1 MSQKR
6 VVVITGGGRGLGL
19 GMAQRFAQAGAQ
31 VIIAELETDL
41 GEAAVARLQKDGLTA
56 FYKPLDVRHPEESV
70 ALVAE
75 VAHTYGRLDV
85 WVNNAGISVVAPAE
99 TLSWQEWDNMMAVNL
114 TGLFYCTQA
123 AGRQM
128 LAQGRGVIVNVASV
142 TGLLHIEGRA
152 AYSITKAGVIA
163 LTEALGIEWA
173 GRGVRV
179 VGVAPGVVLTPMVH
193 ELFDQGLADRSSY
206 ERRTPLRRL
215 GSLEEIAEAVFYLA
229 SDEASYITAETLR
242 VDGGW
247 TAYQLF

>member
-1 MSQKR
+1 MSQAR

-19 GMAQRFAQAGAQ
+19 GMARRFARAGAQ
-31 VIIAELETDL
+31 VFIAELETEL
-41 GEAAVARLQKDGLTA
+41 GDEAAARLQKDGLSVH
-56 FYKPLDVRHPEESV
+56 YKPLDVRNPEESV

-75 VAHTYGRLDV
+75 LVSTCGRLDV

-99 TLSWQEWDNMMAVNL
+99 NLAWQEWDNIMAVNL
-114 TGLFYCTQA
+114 SGLFYCAQA
-123 AGRQM
+123 AGKQM
-128 LAQGRGVIVNVASV
+128 LTQGQGVIVNVASV

-152 AYSITKAGVIA
+152 AY
-163 LTEALGIEWA
+163 EALGIEWA
-173 GRGVRV
+173 KRGVRV
-179 VGVAPGVVLTPMVH
+179 VGVAPGVVMTPMVH

-206 ERRTPLRRL
+206 EQRTPLRRL
-215 GSLEEIAEAVFYLA
+215 GSIEEIAEAVFYLA